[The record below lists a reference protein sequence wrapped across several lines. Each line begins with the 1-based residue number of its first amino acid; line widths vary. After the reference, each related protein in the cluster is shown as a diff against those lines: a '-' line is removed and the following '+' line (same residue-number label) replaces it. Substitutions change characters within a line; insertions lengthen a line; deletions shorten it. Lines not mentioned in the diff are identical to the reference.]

1 MNTFDVFDTLI
12 ARRYITTHEVWKRLE
27 VEFNLPNFVNTRQGP
42 DDGSR
47 SFKQIYDTL
56 VQQGI
61 VPGHIRDTIHDREIE
76 LEIETTFPVQE
87 NIDKV
92 EDGDLLI
99 SDMYLP
105 PEVILQMVRAAGL
118 EKQVT
123 IYQSNADKGN
133 GSVWKDLIKNPPGYH
148 IGDNPHTD
156 YSSPIAAGINGVLYP
171 GTAFTQPESFLNN
184 VGLMHLALLTR
195 EIRLRESEHDD
206 YFNVANQIN
215 LPLLFVV
222 IEQLRRSIDNRPITF
237 LGRDCQLMWKLYLEY
252 FGVAYYMPF
261 SRKIAYSQPELAAR
275 YIKSHSPANTVI
287 VDISSTG
294 KTWKH
299 MNQYGSFDVKSVI
312 YSDSEE
318 TTNLPDTF
326 SYLTKNS
333 VCGETNL
340 ILEIMNCADH
350 GYIDSLTAIGNKLI
364 KANYAEKELPD
375 EIINAVQSP
384 VNAAIGLSKFYKN
397 EISAELNR
405 RSDAEL
411 ATLFDQLSATICQ
424 QNYLLDDLID
434 FNEKETEYHTQIIQA
449 RELINN
455 AQNS

>member
-12 ARRYITTHEVWKRLE
+12 ARRYITTHEVWRRLE
-27 VEFNLPNFVNTRQGP
+27 VEFDLPNFVNTRQIP

-47 SFKQIYDTL
+47 SFKQIYDML

-61 VPGHIRDTIHDREIE
+61 VPAHLRDAIHDREIA

-87 NIDKV
+87 NMDKV
-92 EDGDLLI
+92 QDGDLLI

-105 PEVILQMVRAAGL
+105 PEVILQMVRCSGL

-133 GSVWKDLIKNPPGYH
+133 GSVWVDLIKSPPGYH

-156 YSSPIAAGINGVLYP
+156 YSSPNAAGINGVLYP
-171 GTAFTQPESFLNN
+171 GTAFTQPESFLDS
-184 VGLMHLALLTR
+184 VGLRHLALLTR
-195 EIRLRESEHDD
+195 EIRLGESEHDD

-222 IEQLRRSIDNRPITF
+222 IEQLRRSIGNTPITF
-237 LGRDCQLMWKLYLEY
+237 LGRDCHLMWKLYLEY

-261 SRKIAYSQPELAAR
+261 SRKIAYAQPELAAR
-275 YIKSHSPANTVI
+275 YIKSHSPADTVI

-294 KTWKH
+294 ETWKH
-299 MNQYGSFDVKSVI
+299 MSRYGIFNVKSVI
-312 YSDSEE
+312 YSDSKDR
-318 TTNLPDTF
+318 NLPDTF

-350 GYIDSLTAIGNKLI
+350 GYVDSLTAIGNKLI
-364 KANYAEKELPD
+364 KANYAKKELPD
-375 EIINAVQSP
+375 AIINAVQSP
-384 VNAAIGLSKFYKN
+384 VSRAIELSKFYKT
-397 EISAELNR
+397 EICAELNI

-411 ATLFDQLSATICQ
+411 ATLFDQLSSTICQ
-424 QNYLLDDLID
+424 QDYLLEDLIE
-434 FNEKETEYHTQIIQA
+434 FNEKETEYHEQIIAA

-455 AQNS
+455 E